1 MTAYSP
7 ISCRSARASVL
18 PCRRRESMTSSAGA
32 SSVRR
37 LIAAVR
43 TTPSG
48 PRPPKKIIIR
58 HCAALLLG
66 HMTIS
71 AASLPLFPLQA
82 GLFAFNYH
90 LGPLLPA
97 TLYATATLTSCFSPI
112 IVQKIG
118 TNLAV
123 IIGHL
128 VTTIFVGTHFYPKWY
143 ILLPSYALLGI
154 CTSPSIIARTSHVNI
169 SATNL
174 NVVCMDIEDPDE
186 TRRDCILRRINRALK
201 LAEDMGLA
209 IGETK
214 LYNFSC

>member
-7 ISCRSARASVL
+7 ISYRSARASAL
-18 PCRRRESMTSSAGA
+18 SCRRRESMTSSAGA

-48 PRPPKKIIIR
+48 PRPPRKIIIR

-71 AASLPLFPLQA
+71 AASLPIFPLQA
-82 GLFAFNYH
+82 GLFAFSPH

-97 TLYATATLTSCFSPI
+97 FLYATAALTSCFAPI
-112 IVQKIG
+112 VVQKFG
-118 TNLAV
+118 TNLIV
-123 IIGHL
+123 SIGHL
-128 VTTIFVGTHFYPKWY
+128 ATTIFIGTHLYPKWY
-143 ILLPSYALLGI
+143 VLLPSYALLGI
-154 CTSPSIIARTSHVNI
+154 CNSPCVLARTSHVNI

-174 NVVCMDIEDPDE
+174 NFVCMDPEDPDE
-186 TRRDCILRRINRALK
+186 KRRDCILRRLNRALK

-209 IGETK
+209 IGEF
-214 LYNFSC
+214 YF